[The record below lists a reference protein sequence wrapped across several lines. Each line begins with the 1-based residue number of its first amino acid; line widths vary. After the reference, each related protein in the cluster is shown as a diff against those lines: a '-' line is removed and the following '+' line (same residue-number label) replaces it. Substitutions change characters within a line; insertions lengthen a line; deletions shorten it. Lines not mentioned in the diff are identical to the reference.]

1 MNALLLTVSM
11 ARSTHPQARL
21 AQGVRAW
28 ASLACAGLG
37 WLLVAAWPAQAGTL
51 AQAVELAWARHP
63 QAAAHAARQA
73 QAQAQGDLAAALT
86 PAPAAL
92 SLSSRSDRFNAN
104 RGQQEWEA
112 EVAVPLWLPGQRSA
126 RRLQARSAAAQVDAR
141 NRELHLQIAGELRQA
156 WWQLAAARQ
165 AAALA
170 ATRVGTALALEADVR
185 RRWQAGELAR
195 IDANRA
201 LGELL
206 AAQTE
211 EMELRSAQSTAEQA
225 WQVLTGVA
233 APDALD
239 EPRQPAA
246 LVVSDDHPQLAAA
259 AANARALHDL
269 LRVAET
275 TRRDAPELAL
285 RVVRERGD
293 FSERYANQIG
303 IKLTIPFSSAPGVR
317 QEVAAAQAELSQ
329 AETVVSTLR
338 QRLQLDVE
346 RARDELAATERRLAM
361 AQQGRVLAADTLQLA
376 QKAFALGEVDLEAL
390 LRARAAAQEAEGG
403 YSRMQLARGAAQSR
417 LLQALGVLP

>member
-126 RRLQARSAAAQVDAR
+126 RRLQARSAAVQVDAR

-170 ATRVGTALALEADVR
+170 ATRVGTAL
-185 RRWQAGELAR
+185 
-195 IDANRA
+195 
-201 LGELL
+201 
-206 AAQTE
+206 
-211 EMELRSAQSTAEQA
+211 
-225 WQVLTGVA
+225 
-233 APDALD
+233 
-239 EPRQPAA
+239 
-246 LVVSDDHPQLAAA
+246 
-259 AANARALHDL
+259 
-269 LRVAET
+269 
-275 TRRDAPELAL
+275 
-285 RVVRERGD
+285 D
-293 FSERYANQIG
+293 F
-303 IKLTIPFSSAPGVR
+303 FS
-317 QEVAAAQAELSQ
+317 L
-329 AETVVSTLR
+329 
-338 QRLQLDVE
+338 
-346 RARDELAATERRLAM
+346 
-361 AQQGRVLAADTLQLA
+361 
-376 QKAFALGEVDLEAL
+376 
-390 LRARAAAQEAEGG
+390 
-403 YSRMQLARGAAQSR
+403 
-417 LLQALGVLP
+417 